1 MTHGHALDSCHWAWS
16 RLYDSY
22 SSEIHWII
30 SKCVGEKVWS
40 AWNSRFTVSLI
51 SFTNGS
57 HRESHNFEYLFI
69 FRDIYFIF
77 KAFMDIVYIINNLY
91 YNFLYQLSLYRDN
104 NYVNW
109 VFRMFKLFI
118 LAVIAAEMV
127 PKVWVRNKTYEIIK
141 ENL

>member
-1 MTHGHALDSCHWAWS
+1 
-16 RLYDSY
+16 
-22 SSEIHWII
+22 
-30 SKCVGEKVWS
+30 
-40 AWNSRFTVSLI
+40 
-51 SFTNGS
+51 
-57 HRESHNFEYLFI
+57 
-69 FRDIYFIF
+69 
-77 KAFMDIVYIINNLY
+77 MDIVYIINNLY

-127 PKVWVRNKTYEIIK
+127 PKVWVRNKIYEIIK